1 MTKRTHL
8 DVGKQIRI
16 PLSEFEY
23 RFTRSSGPGGQNVN
37 KLNTKVTLTWRYA
50 QSEALS
56 EEVKA
61 RIAEQ
66 QKRRIT
72 AAGDLAVTSERYRYQ
87 SRNVDDCLEKIRVI
101 LQKAAQPPKVRRP
114 TRPTA
119 ASKQKRI
126 QEKVERS
133 RRKQLRRKP
142 ELEE

>member
-8 DVGKQIRI
+8 DVDKHIRI

-50 QSEALS
+50 QSESLS
-56 EEVKA
+56 EEVKS

-72 AAGDLAVTSERYRYQ
+72 AEGDLAVTSQRYRYQ
-87 SRNVDDCLEKIRVI
+87 SRNVDDCLEKLRVI
-101 LQKAAQPPKVRRP
+101 LQKAARPPKVRRP

-126 QEKVERS
+126 QAKVERS